1 MYRLLCI
8 WNRLEEGLIVFLLTM
23 MTLVTFAY
31 VAVTNLYSVFYD
43 LADWLPF
50 LETPAFA
57 AGDFLI
63 NLAQQMSWSLA
74 LTKAMFAWLIF
85 IGIVYGV
92 RIGAHIGVDLL
103 VRLFPERLQR
113 LFGVL
118 ACVIFMAYAG
128 LLMFASFD
136 WVQSLF
142 VNNIGVEDLG
152 VFGIKQ
158 WQVALIEPIGFA
170 LVIARLVEVLVHI
183 VRGDQLGLEQASE
196 VGDVLARMEAE
207 AKDAREQAAPVSGQA
222 DSTLDASRVK
232 GPAE

>member
-1 MYRLLCI
+1 MYRLLWI

-31 VAVTNLYSVFYD
+31 VAVTNLYDVFYD
-43 LADWLPF
+43 LADWVPF

-63 NLAQQMSWSLA
+63 GLAQQMSWSLA

-113 LFGVL
+113 TFGVL

-128 LLMFASFD
+128 LLMVASFD
-136 WVQSLF
+136 WLQSLF
-142 VNNIGVEDLG
+142 VNNVGTQDLDA
-152 VFGIKQ
+152 FGIKQ
-158 WQVALIEPIGFA
+158 WHVALIEPIGFA
-170 LVIARLVEVLVHI
+170 LVIARLLEVLVHI

-207 AKDAREQAAPVSGQA
+207 ADEVRQQAAPEAGQA
-222 DSTLDASRVK
+222 DGAVDRSRSR
-232 GPAE
+232 GPVE

>member
-1 MYRLLCI
+1 MYRLLWI
-8 WNRLEEGLIVFLLTM
+8 WNRLEEGLIVLLLTM

-31 VAVTNLYSVFYD
+31 VAVTNLYDVFYD
-43 LADWLPF
+43 LADWIPL

-63 NLAQQMSWSLA
+63 TLAQQMSWSLA

-113 LFGVL
+113 AFGVL
-118 ACVIFMAYAG
+118 ACVIFIAYAG
-128 LLMFASFD
+128 LLMVASFD
-136 WVQSLF
+136 WLDALF
-142 VNNIGVEDLG
+142 VNNVGVEDLDA
-152 VFGIKQ
+152 FGIKQ
-158 WQVALIEPIGFA
+158 WHVALIEPVGFA
-170 LVIARLVEVLVHI
+170 LVIARLLEVLVHI

-207 AKDAREQAAPVSGQA
+207 ASEARQHVSAGDADDDRHSPQ
-222 DSTLDASRVK
+222 R
-232 GPAE
+232 PAE